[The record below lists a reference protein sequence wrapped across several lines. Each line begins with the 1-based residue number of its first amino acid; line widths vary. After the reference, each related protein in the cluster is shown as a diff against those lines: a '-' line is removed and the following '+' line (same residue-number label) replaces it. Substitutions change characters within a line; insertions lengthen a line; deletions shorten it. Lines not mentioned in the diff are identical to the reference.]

1 MTESV
6 NATPATAQATTAVL
20 VGQSTVSI
28 WGMSS
33 AERLRRQL
41 SRAGITDVRASAEGL
56 EGQASVVILRLD
68 FAFDQRLIDALATRS
83 GASLVSGGLAAAC
96 SVAGSQAQAGAGA
109 LANGEAPAG
118 TEVLDSE
125 GLAGSYNRK
134 LRKREIAFVIPLTPE
149 SVKDVEARS
158 FAGSYKGVTDGITKY
173 VWPVPAKAVTK
184 WCAVRRITPNQVTY
198 LGLLLM
204 FVALGLFWVG
214 WYLLGLIPAWIMTF
228 LDTVD
233 GKLARVTMTS
243 SKFGDILD
251 HGIDLIHPPFWWIAW
266 IIGLPK
272 VGLPV
277 SNPELLV
284 WIILGGY
291 VVQRLFEGAFIRLW
305 GFHMHVWRPFDSF
318 FRLITA
324 RRNPNLV
331 ILTLFTLI
339 GRPDWGMIVV
349 CAWIVLSLVVH
360 LVQLVQGAIVSRSRT
375 LTSWLDAA

>member
-1 MTESV
+1 MTDKANE
-6 NATPATAQATTAVL
+6 TPPAAQATVAVL
-20 VGQSTVSI
+20 VGSSTVSI

-33 AERLRRQL
+33 AERLTRQL
-41 SRAGITDVRASAEGL
+41 ARAGVRDVRASAEGL
-56 EGQASVVILRLD
+56 ENVANVVILRLD
-68 FAFDQRLIDALATRS
+68 HALDQRLVDALATRS
-83 GASLVSGGLAAAC
+83 RVTLSAGGAHVAAA
-96 SVAGSQAQAGAGA
+96 VPGAEAQAAAGA
-109 LANGEAPAG
+109 LASGQAPAG
-118 TEVLDSE
+118 TEILDSE

-134 LRKREIAFVIPLTPE
+134 LRKREIAFVIPLDAQ

-158 FAGSYKGVTDGITKY
+158 FAGSYKGVTDFVTKY
-173 VWPVPAKAVTK
+173 WWPAPAKAVTK

-204 FVALGLFWVG
+204 FVALGLFWEG

-266 IIGLPK
+266 IVGLPK
-272 VGLPV
+272 AGLPIP
-277 SNPELLV
+277 NPELLV
-284 WIILGGY
+284 WIIVGGY
-291 VVQRLFEGAFIRLW
+291 VVQRIFEGAFIRLW
-305 GFHMHVWRPFDSF
+305 GFHMHVWRPFDSM
-318 FRLITA
+318 FRLYTA

-331 ILTLFTLI
+331 ILTAFTLI
-339 GRPDWGMIVV
+339 GRPDWGMIAV

-360 LVQLVQGAIVSRSRT
+360 LVQLVQGFVASRSRT